1 MSCKVINNSGMDM
14 SSLTSMAKRFYPYA
28 QKYLG
33 FDKPATIVY
42 ESDPANAQNPLGN
55 TAHYEPQNY
64 KITLY
69 VDGRHPKDLLRS
81 LAHELVHHTQN
92 CRGDL
97 TPDKMGETGPGYA
110 QSNKYMRGMEREAYE
125 KGNLCM
131 RDWEDQL
138 KQNNNTLQ
146 EQKQMSDFNQNV
158 AKILMEKIQAELRK
172 ETEGHSQVVNENG
185 EQIWAPNH
193 YCVHHGGVQHNGQI
207 EMAEAVKHNF
217 NEEEGRV
224 THYDMKL
231 TDGTILENVAAED
244 ILVTQ
249 ASLAEWTDEEG
260 QLHEHGDPK
269 RNDDEEGSEES
280 EEEKQ
285 EEGKMPMVKK
295 DGKMV
300 PAFAADGEGDDDLG
314 KADGDEGDSDEE
326 DKVEESVEES
336 DPESLEEVFAGRNGQ
351 LLERLIKDWATK

>member
-1 MSCKVINNSGMDM
+1 MGCKVVNNSGMDM

-42 ESDPANAQNPLGN
+42 ESDPANAQNPLGK
-55 TAHYEPQNY
+55 TAHYEPHNY

-97 TPDKMGETGPGYA
+97 TPEKMGETGPGYA

-158 AKILMEKIQAELRK
+158 AKILMEKIQAEIRK
-172 ETEGHSQVVNENG
+172 ETEGHDQVVNENG
-185 EQIWAPNH
+185 DQIWAPNH
-193 YCVHHGGVQHNGQI
+193 YCVHHGGVHHNGKI
-207 EMAEAVKHNF
+207 EMAEAVGHNF

-231 TDGTILENVAAED
+231 ADGTILENVAAED
-244 ILVTQ
+244 IQVTN
-249 ASLAEWTDEEG
+249 ASLAEAHGGSGLRDDDEKEEG
-260 QLHEHGDPK
+260 AE
-269 RNDDEEGSEES
+269 

-285 EEGKMPMVKK
+285 EEGKMPMVTK
-295 DGKMV
+295 DGKKV
-300 PAFAADGEGDDDLG
+300 PAFAADGKGDGDLG
-314 KADGDEGDSDEE
+314 KADGESKEDDDEDDDDKDLDEIFT
-326 DKVEESVEES
+326 D
-336 DPESLEEVFAGRNGQ
+336 RNGK
-351 LLERLIKDWATK
+351 LMERLIKNWATK

>member
-1 MSCKVINNSGMDM
+1 MSCKVVNNSGQDM
-14 SSLTSMAKRFYPYA
+14 SSLTAMAKRFYPYA

-42 ESDPANAQNPLGN
+42 ESDPANAENPLGK
-55 TAHYEPQNY
+55 TAHYEPHNY
-64 KITLY
+64 KVTLY

-97 TPDKMGETGPGYA
+97 TPAKMGETGPGYA

-131 RDWEDQL
+131 RDWEDQY
-138 KQNNNTLQ
+138 KRQNENLHLQ

-158 AKILMEKIQAELRK
+158 ARILLEKIQAEIRK
-172 ETEGHSQVVNENG
+172 ETEGHNQVVNENG
-185 EQIWAPNH
+185 DQIWAPNH
-193 YCVHHGGVQHNGQI
+193 YCVHHGGVQHNGKV
-207 EMAEAVKHNF
+207 EMAESVGHNF

-231 TDGTILENVAAED
+231 ADGTILENVAAED
-244 ILVTQ
+244 IQVTN
-249 ASLAEWTDEEG
+249 ASLAEG
-260 QLHEHGDPK
+260 HGGDGK
-269 RNDDEEGSEES
+269 RDDDEEEVAAEQSEEQS
-280 EEEKQ
+280 EEETN
-285 EEGKMPMVKK
+285 EGKLPPGLADYVKGKK
-295 DGKMV
+295 DK
-300 PAFAADGEGDDDLG
+300 DGDDSD
-314 KADGDEGDSDEE
+314 DDDSDDDSDDDDD
-326 DKVEESVEES
+326 DKGL
-336 DPESLEEVFAGRNGQ
+336 DEVFNDRRGK